1 MKVRELI
8 DLLKTF
14 NPDYEVYGPC
24 PDGFG
29 FVREYMDPSLFSQN
43 DEDKN
48 VEISAYHPFKDD
60 L

>member
-29 FVREYMDPSLFSQN
+29 FVRDYMDPSLFSQN
-43 DEDKN
+43 DEYKA
-48 VEISAYHPFKDD
+48 VEISACRMFQD
-60 L
+60 

>member
-24 PDGFG
+24 PDGFEW
-29 FVREYMDPSLFSQN
+29 VEADMDASLFQQ
-43 DEDKN
+43 DTEDKTMY
-48 VEISAYHPFKDD
+48 ISSHSEHH
-60 L
+60 